1 MKKNLK
7 HLLALCLTLALVFS
21 LSACGQK
28 ADETPNDA
36 QDDQQTEQEKFT
48 PANYSIAALKG
59 PTAMGLVKLMK
70 DSESGETTG
79 NEYTFTLAGSAD
91 EVTPALLKGELDM
104 ACVPA
109 NLAAV
114 LYNKTEG
121 EIEVLAVNTLG
132 VLYIVEN
139 GESVHSMADLKGKT
153 IVAAGKGSTPEYA
166 LRYLLTE
173 NGIDPD
179 NDVTIDWKSEHS
191 ECVAALASG
200 QASVALLPQPFVTV
214 AQSKIEG
221 LRMALDLN
229 AEWDALDNGS
239 ALITGVIVAR
249 RAVVEENP
257 AAVNEFLKEYA
268 ASVDYVNAN
277 TADAAALIGEY
288 SIVDAAVAEK
298 ALPYC
303 NIVCLTGA
311 DLLEALPGYLEVL
324 YNASPAAVGG
334 EMPGAVPPPYFK
346 ERRDDHARKKA
357 ERASLGSRFLADR
370 LAACRDGTARGIPA
384 RRAAAPLSRILAR
397 AAHFAGGHGG
407 VLVRHRHVE
416 HAHSG
421 RLFAFLRAG
430 SCAGGAFRAV
440 FARRRAACAAR
451 GGGQDRA
458 GGVVHHSGA
467 YLALQ
472 PNAAAVHRG
481 ADGLPARVLKC
492 A

>member
-7 HLLALCLTLALVFS
+7 YLLALCLTIALVFS
-21 LSACGQK
+21 LAACGQK

-36 QDDQQTEQEKFT
+36 QDDQQTEQEEFT

-303 NIVCLTGA
+303 NIVCLTGEELKA
-311 DLLEALPGYLEVL
+311 DVSGYLQVL
-324 YNASPAAVGG
+324 YDADPAAVGG
-334 EMPGAVPPPYFK
+334 TLPGEDFYW
-346 ERRDDHARKKA
+346 
-357 ERASLGSRFLADR
+357 
-370 LAACRDGTARGIPA
+370 TA
-384 RRAAAPLSRILAR
+384 
-397 AAHFAGGHGG
+397 
-407 VLVRHRHVE
+407 
-416 HAHSG
+416 
-421 RLFAFLRAG
+421 
-430 SCAGGAFRAV
+430 
-440 FARRRAACAAR
+440 
-451 GGGQDRA
+451 Q
-458 GGVVHHSGA
+458 
-467 YLALQ
+467 
-472 PNAAAVHRG
+472 
-481 ADGLPARVLKC
+481 
-492 A
+492 

>member
-1 MKKNLK
+1 M
-7 HLLALCLTLALVFS
+7 
-21 LSACGQK
+21 
-28 ADETPNDA
+28 
-36 QDDQQTEQEKFT
+36 
-48 PANYSIAALKG
+48 
-59 PTAMGLVKLMK
+59 
-70 DSESGETTG
+70 
-79 NEYTFTLAGSAD
+79 
-91 EVTPALLKGELDM
+91 TPALLKGELDM

-139 GESVHSMADLKGKT
+139 GESVQSIADLKGQT
-153 IVAAGKGSTPEYA
+153 IVAAGKGSTPEYV
-166 LRYLLTE
+166 LRYLLTQ

-257 AAVNEFLKEYA
+257 AAVNEFLKKYA
-268 ASVDYVNAN
+268 ASVDWVNAN

-324 YNASPAAVGG
+324 YNADPAAVGG
-334 EMPGAVPPPYFK
+334 EMPDNSFYF
-346 ERRDDHARKKA
+346 A
-357 ERASLGSRFLADR
+357 
-370 LAACRDGTARGIPA
+370 
-384 RRAAAPLSRILAR
+384 
-397 AAHFAGGHGG
+397 
-407 VLVRHRHVE
+407 
-416 HAHSG
+416 
-421 RLFAFLRAG
+421 
-430 SCAGGAFRAV
+430 
-440 FARRRAACAAR
+440 
-451 GGGQDRA
+451 
-458 GGVVHHSGA
+458 
-467 YLALQ
+467 
-472 PNAAAVHRG
+472 
-481 ADGLPARVLKC
+481 
-492 A
+492 

>member
-21 LSACGQK
+21 LAACGQK

-36 QDDQQTEQEKFT
+36 QDDQQTEQEEFT
-48 PANYSIAALKG
+48 PASYSIAALKG

-79 NEYTFTLAGSAD
+79 NGYTFTLAGSAD

-200 QASVALLPQPFVTV
+200 QATIALLPQPFVTV

-221 LRMALDLN
+221 LRMALDLT
-229 AEWDALDNGS
+229 AEWDKLGS
-239 ALITGVIVAR
+239 GSTLITGVIVAR
-249 RAVVEENP
+249 REVVEQNP
-257 AAVNEFLKEYA
+257 AAVDAFLKEYA
-268 ASVDYVNAN
+268 ASVDWVNAN
-277 TADAAALIGEY
+277 NADAAALIGENG
-288 SIVDAAVAEK
+288 IVDAAVAEK

-303 NIVCLTGA
+303 NIVCLTGGDMQA
-311 DLLEALPGYLEVL
+311 KLSGYLQVL
-324 YNASPAAVGG
+324 ADANPASVGG
-334 EMPGAVPPPYFK
+334 
-346 ERRDDHARKKA
+346 
-357 ERASLGSRFLADR
+357 SLPESDFYYV
-370 LAACRDGTARGIPA
+370 
-384 RRAAAPLSRILAR
+384 S
-397 AAHFAGGHGG
+397 
-407 VLVRHRHVE
+407 
-416 HAHSG
+416 
-421 RLFAFLRAG
+421 
-430 SCAGGAFRAV
+430 
-440 FARRRAACAAR
+440 
-451 GGGQDRA
+451 
-458 GGVVHHSGA
+458 
-467 YLALQ
+467 
-472 PNAAAVHRG
+472 
-481 ADGLPARVLKC
+481 K
-492 A
+492 

>member
-7 HLLALCLTLALVFS
+7 YLLALCLTIALVFS
-21 LSACGQK
+21 LAACGQK

-36 QDDQQTEQEKFT
+36 RDDQQTEQEEFT
-48 PANYSIAALKG
+48 PASYSIAALKG

-153 IVAAGKGSTPEYA
+153 IVAAGKGATPEYA

-239 ALITGVIVAR
+239 AL
-249 RAVVEENP
+249 
-257 AAVNEFLKEYA
+257 KDYA
-268 ASVDYVNAN
+268 ASVDWVNAN

-334 EMPGAVPPPYFK
+334 EMPDNSFYF
-346 ERRDDHARKKA
+346 A
-357 ERASLGSRFLADR
+357 
-370 LAACRDGTARGIPA
+370 
-384 RRAAAPLSRILAR
+384 
-397 AAHFAGGHGG
+397 
-407 VLVRHRHVE
+407 
-416 HAHSG
+416 
-421 RLFAFLRAG
+421 
-430 SCAGGAFRAV
+430 
-440 FARRRAACAAR
+440 
-451 GGGQDRA
+451 
-458 GGVVHHSGA
+458 
-467 YLALQ
+467 
-472 PNAAAVHRG
+472 
-481 ADGLPARVLKC
+481 
-492 A
+492 

>member
-7 HLLALCLTLALVFS
+7 HLLALCLTIALVFS
-21 LSACGQK
+21 LAACGQK
-28 ADETPNDA
+28 ADETQN
-36 QDDQQTEQEKFT
+36 DQQTEQEEFT
-48 PANYSIAALKG
+48 PASYSIAALKG

-79 NEYTFTLAGSAD
+79 NGYTFTLAGSAD

-139 GESVHSMADLKGKT
+139 GESVQSIADLKGQT

-179 NDVTIDWKSEHS
+179 HDVTIDWKSEHS

-200 QASVALLPQPFVTV
+200 QATIALLPQPFVTV

-221 LRMALDLN
+221 LRMALDLTK
-229 AEWDALDNGS
+229 EWDALDNGS
-239 ALITGVIVAR
+239 SLITGVIVAR
-249 RAVVEENP
+249 REVVEANP

-288 SIVDAAVAEK
+288 GIVDAAVAEK

-334 EMPGAVPPPYFK
+334 EMPDNSFYF
-346 ERRDDHARKKA
+346 A
-357 ERASLGSRFLADR
+357 
-370 LAACRDGTARGIPA
+370 
-384 RRAAAPLSRILAR
+384 
-397 AAHFAGGHGG
+397 
-407 VLVRHRHVE
+407 
-416 HAHSG
+416 
-421 RLFAFLRAG
+421 
-430 SCAGGAFRAV
+430 
-440 FARRRAACAAR
+440 
-451 GGGQDRA
+451 
-458 GGVVHHSGA
+458 
-467 YLALQ
+467 
-472 PNAAAVHRG
+472 
-481 ADGLPARVLKC
+481 
-492 A
+492 

>member
-7 HLLALCLTLALVFS
+7 SILSLCLALALVFS
-21 LSACGQK
+21 LTACGQK
-28 ADETPNDA
+28 NDDA
-36 QDDQQTEQEKFT
+36 QDGQQTDETEFT
-48 PANYSIAALKG
+48 PASFSIAALKG
-59 PTAMGLVKLMK
+59 PTAMGLVKLMQE
-70 DSESGETTG
+70 SENGETSG
-79 NEYTFTLAGSAD
+79 NDYTFTLAGSAD
-91 EVTPALLKGELDM
+91 EVTPALIKGELDM

-139 GESVHSMADLKGKT
+139 GESVQSIADLKGQT

-239 ALITGVIVAR
+239 GLITGVIVAR
-249 RAVVEENP
+249 REVVEENP

-268 ASVDYVNAN
+268 ASVDWVNAN

-288 SIVDAAVAEK
+288 GIVDAAVAEK

-324 YNASPAAVGG
+324 YNADPAAVGG
-334 EMPGAVPPPYFK
+334 EMPDNSFYF
-346 ERRDDHARKKA
+346 A
-357 ERASLGSRFLADR
+357 
-370 LAACRDGTARGIPA
+370 
-384 RRAAAPLSRILAR
+384 
-397 AAHFAGGHGG
+397 
-407 VLVRHRHVE
+407 
-416 HAHSG
+416 
-421 RLFAFLRAG
+421 
-430 SCAGGAFRAV
+430 
-440 FARRRAACAAR
+440 
-451 GGGQDRA
+451 
-458 GGVVHHSGA
+458 
-467 YLALQ
+467 
-472 PNAAAVHRG
+472 
-481 ADGLPARVLKC
+481 
-492 A
+492 